1 MTDQNLTHAGCVV
14 YRNDEDRVRF
24 LVISSSTGEHWVLPK
39 GHIDPGEA
47 PETTALRELAEETGV
62 LGEIIRPLSVQSFD
76 INGREIV
83 IQYFLVRMT
92 GSQEAAENRKLLWKE
107 LNDARE
113 ILSFIEGKQAL
124 KDTVDSKVL
133 RI

>member
-1 MTDQNLTHAGCVV
+1 MTNQTLTHAGCVV
-14 YRNDEDRVRF
+14 YRNDEGRVRF

-47 PETTALRELAEETGV
+47 PEITALRELVEETGV
-62 LGEIIRPLSVQSFD
+62 LGEIIRPLSIQSFD
-76 INGREIV
+76 INGREVV

-92 GSQEAAENRKLLWKE
+92 GTQEAAENRELLWEE
-107 LNDARE
+107 LNNARE
-113 ILSFIEGKQAL
+113 KLSFIEGKQAL

>member
-1 MTDQNLTHAGCVV
+1 MINKSLTHAGCVV

-39 GHIDPGEA
+39 GHIDPGET
-47 PETTALRELAEETGV
+47 PETTALRELEEETGV
-62 LGEIIRPLSVQSFD
+62 IGEIIRSLSVQSFK
-76 INGREIV
+76 IKGKEVV

-92 GSQEAAENRKLLWKE
+92 GSKESDENRELVWKE
-107 LNDARE
+107 LKDARE
-113 ILSFIEGKQAL
+113 KLSFVEGKNAL

>member
-1 MTDQNLTHAGCVV
+1 MTNKPLTHAGCVV

-24 LVISSSTGEHWVLPK
+24 LIISSSTGEHWVLPK
-39 GHIDPGEA
+39 GHIDPGETS
-47 PETTALRELAEETGV
+47 ETTALRELEEETGV
-62 LGEIIRPLSVQSFD
+62 LGEIIRPLSIQSF
-76 INGREIV
+76 IMNGRDVV

-92 GSQEAAENRKLLWKE
+92 GSKEAMENRKLLWEE
-107 LNDARE
+107 LKVARE
-113 ILSFIEGKQAL
+113 KLSFIEGKQAL

>member
-1 MTDQNLTHAGCVV
+1 MTHQNLTHAGCVV
-14 YRNDEDRVRF
+14 FRSDGDRVRF

-47 PETTALRELAEETGV
+47 PEMTALRELAEETGV
-62 LGEIIRPLSVQSFD
+62 LGEIIRPLSIQSFEM
-76 INGREIV
+76 NGREVV

-92 GSQEAAENRKLLWKE
+92 GTQEAVENRELLWEE
-107 LNDARE
+107 LHNARE
-113 ILSFIEGKQAL
+113 KLSFIEGKQAL

>member
-14 YRNDEDRVRF
+14 YRNDDDRVRF

-83 IQYFLVRMT
+83 IQYFLVRMI

>member
-1 MTDQNLTHAGCVV
+1 MTTKSLTHAGCVV

-47 PETTALRELAEETGV
+47 PETTALRELEEETGV
-62 LGEIIRPLSVQSFD
+62 LGEIIRPLSVQAFF
-76 INGREIV
+76 IGENEIV
-83 IQYFLVRMT
+83 IQYFLVHMT
-92 GSQEAAENRKLLWKE
+92 GSKVALENRELLWEDLKI
-107 LNDARE
+107 ARE
-113 ILSFIEGKQAL
+113 KLSFVEGKQAL
-124 KDTVDSKVL
+124 KDTIDSKVL

>member
-1 MTDQNLTHAGCVV
+1 MTDQILTHAGCVV
-14 YRNDEDRVRF
+14 FRNDGDRVRF

-47 PETTALRELAEETGV
+47 PEMTALRELAEETGV
-62 LGEIIRPLSVQSFD
+62 LGEIIRPLSIQSFEM
-76 INGREIV
+76 NGREVV

-92 GSQEAAENRKLLWKE
+92 GTQEAVENRELLWEE
-107 LNDARE
+107 LHNARE
-113 ILSFIEGKQAL
+113 KLSFIEGKQAL

>member
-1 MTDQNLTHAGCVV
+1 MTDQPLTHAGCVV
-14 YRNDEDRVRF
+14 YRNDDGRVRF

-62 LGEIIRPLSVQSFD
+62 LGEIIRPLSIQSFD
-76 INGREIV
+76 MNGREVV

-92 GSQEAAENRKLLWKE
+92 GSQEAAENRKLLWEE
-107 LNDARE
+107 LNNARE
-113 ILSFIEGKQAL
+113 KLSFIEGKQAL

>member
-1 MTDQNLTHAGCVV
+1 MTDKSLTHAGCVV
-14 YRNDEDRVRF
+14 YRNDEKGVRF

-39 GHIDPGEA
+39 GHIDPGET
-47 PETTALRELAEETGV
+47 PETTALRELEEETGV

-76 INGREIV
+76 MNGREVV

-92 GSQEAAENRKLLWKE
+92 GIKEAQENRELLWKE
-107 LNDARE
+107 LKDARE
-113 ILSFIEGKQAL
+113 KLSFVEGKHAL

>member
-1 MTDQNLTHAGCVV
+1 MTDQILTHAGCVV
-14 YRNDEDRVRF
+14 FRNDEDRVRF

-39 GHIDPGEA
+39 GHIDPGET

-92 GSQEAAENRKLLWKE
+92 GSQEATENRKLLWKE
-107 LNDARE
+107 LNEARE
-113 ILSFIEGKQAL
+113 ILSFIEGQQAL

>member
-1 MTDQNLTHAGCVV
+1 MTKKNLTHAGCVV

-39 GHIDPGEA
+39 GHIDPGET
-47 PETTALRELAEETGV
+47 PETTALRELEEETGV
-62 LGEIIRPLSVQSFD
+62 LGEIIRPLSIQSFD
-76 INGREIV
+76 INGIEIV

-92 GSQEAAENRKLLWKE
+92 GSKEALENRVLLWEE
-107 LNDARE
+107 LKVARE
-113 ILSFIEGKQAL
+113 KLSFIEGKQAL
-124 KDTVDSKVL
+124 KDTVDSKLL

>member
-1 MTDQNLTHAGCVV
+1 MTDQPLTHAGCVV

-39 GHIDPGEA
+39 GHIDPGET

-62 LGEIIRPLSVQSFD
+62 LGEIIRPLSVQSFE
-76 INGREIV
+76 INGREVV

-92 GSQEAAENRKLLWKE
+92 GTQEATENRELLWEE
-107 LNDARE
+107 LNNARE
-113 ILSFIEGKQAL
+113 KLSFIEGKQAL

>member
-1 MTDQNLTHAGCVV
+1 MTNKPLTHAGCVV

-47 PETTALRELAEETGV
+47 PETTALRELEEETGV
-62 LGEIIRPLSVQSFD
+62 LGEIIRPLSVQAFF
-76 INGREIV
+76 IGENEIV
-83 IQYFLVRMT
+83 IQYFLVHMT
-92 GSQEAAENRKLLWKE
+92 GSKVALENRELLWEDLKT
-107 LNDARE
+107 ARE
-113 ILSFIEGKQAL
+113 KLSFVEGKQAL
-124 KDTVDSKVL
+124 KDTIDSKVL

>member
-39 GHIDPGEA
+39 GHIDPGES
-47 PETTALRELAEETGV
+47 PEVTALRELAEETGV

-83 IQYFLVRMT
+83 IQYFLVRLT

>member
-1 MTDQNLTHAGCVV
+1 MTDQPLTHAGCVV
-14 YRNDEDRVRF
+14 YRNDDDRVRF

-39 GHIDPGEA
+39 GHIDPGET

-62 LGEIIRPLSVQSFD
+62 LGEIIRPLSVQSFE
-76 INGREIV
+76 INGREVV

-92 GSQEAAENRKLLWKE
+92 GTQEATENRELLWEE
-107 LNDARE
+107 LNNARE
-113 ILSFIEGKQAL
+113 KLSFIEGKQAL

>member
-39 GHIDPGEA
+39 GHIDPGES
-47 PETTALRELAEETGV
+47 PEVTALRELAEETGV

>member
-1 MTDQNLTHAGCVV
+1 MTTKTLTHAGCVV

-39 GHIDPGEA
+39 GHIDPGEI
-47 PETTALRELAEETGV
+47 PETTALRELEEETGV
-62 LGEIIRPLSVQSFD
+62 LGEIIRPLSIQSFVM
-76 INGREIV
+76 NGREVV

-92 GSQEAAENRKLLWKE
+92 GSKQAAEDRELLWLE

-113 ILSFIEGKQAL
+113 KLSFTEGKHAL

-133 RI
+133 RV

>member
-14 YRNDEDRVRF
+14 YRNDDDRVRF

-62 LGEIIRPLSVQSFD
+62 LGEIIRPLSVQSFE

-83 IQYFLVRMT
+83 IQYFLVRMI

>member
-1 MTDQNLTHAGCVV
+1 MIEKALTHAGCVV
-14 YRNDEDRVRF
+14 YRNDGERVRF

-47 PETTALRELAEETGV
+47 TETTALRELEEETGV
-62 LGEIIRPLSVQSFD
+62 IGEIIRPLSVQSFD
-76 INGREIV
+76 MAGREVV

-92 GSQEAAENRKLLWKE
+92 DIKEAQENRKLLWEE
-107 LNDARE
+107 LKDARE
-113 ILSFIEGKQAL
+113 KLSFIEGKNAL

>member
-1 MTDQNLTHAGCVV
+1 MTNNSLTHAGCVV

-47 PETTALRELAEETGV
+47 PEITALRELEEETGV
-62 LGEIIRPLSVQSFD
+62 LGEIIRPLSIQSFD
-76 INGREIV
+76 ISGKEVV

-92 GSQEAAENRKLLWKE
+92 GSKEAQENRELLWKE
-107 LNDARE
+107 LKDARE
-113 ILSFIEGKQAL
+113 KLSFTEGKNAL

>member
-1 MTDQNLTHAGCVV
+1 MVEKSLTHAGCVV
-14 YRNDEDRVRF
+14 FRNDGDRVRF

-39 GHIDPGEA
+39 GHIDPGEL
-47 PETTALRELAEETGV
+47 PEATALRELEEETGV
-62 LGEIIRPLSVQSFD
+62 VGQIIRPLSVQSFEM
-76 INGREIV
+76 NGREVV

-92 GSQEAAENRKLLWKE
+92 GSREAIESRE
-107 LNDARE
+107 LVWLELKDARE
-113 ILSFIEGKQAL
+113 KLSFIEGKHAL

>member
-1 MTDQNLTHAGCVV
+1 MTNKPLTHAGCVV
-14 YRNDEDRVRF
+14 FRNDEDRVRF

-39 GHIDPGEA
+39 GHIDPGET
-47 PETTALRELAEETGV
+47 PETTALRELMEETGV

-92 GSQEAAENRKLLWKE
+92 GSKEALENRQLLWEE
-107 LNDARE
+107 LKVARE
-113 ILSFIEGKQAL
+113 KLSFVEAKQAL

>member
-1 MTDQNLTHAGCVV
+1 MTVIPLTHAGCVV
-14 YRNDEDRVRF
+14 YRNDGDRVKF

-39 GHIDPGEA
+39 GHIDPGET
-47 PETTALRELAEETGV
+47 PETTALRELEEETGV
-62 LGEIIRPLSVQSFD
+62 VGEIIRPLSVQSFY
-76 INGREIV
+76 IAEKKVV

-92 GSQEAAENRKLLWKE
+92 GIKQAQENRELLWEE
-107 LNDARE
+107 LREARE
-113 ILSFIEGKQAL
+113 RLSFSEGKMAL

>member
-14 YRNDEDRVRF
+14 YRNDDDRVRF

-39 GHIDPGEA
+39 GHIDPGES
-47 PETTALRELAEETGV
+47 PETTALRELVEETGV

-76 INGREIV
+76 INGKEIV

-92 GSQEAAENRKLLWKE
+92 GTQEAAENRELLWEE
-107 LNDARE
+107 LNNARE
-113 ILSFIEGKQAL
+113 KLSFIEGKQAL

>member
-1 MTDQNLTHAGCVV
+1 MTNKPLTHAGCVV
-14 YRNDEDRVRF
+14 FRTDDDRIRF

-39 GHIDPGEA
+39 GHIDPGET
-47 PETTALRELAEETGV
+47 PETTALRELEEETGV

-76 INGREIV
+76 MNGREVV

-92 GSQEAAENRKLLWKE
+92 GSREASENRE
-107 LNDARE
+107 LVWLELKDARE
-113 ILSFIEGKQAL
+113 KLSFIEGKQAL
-124 KDTVDSKVL
+124 KDTIDSKVL